1 MEQNQNP
8 EVTLVLNLTD
18 INKISEALSELKLK
32 DSIDVFMKVRE
43 QTVKQ
48 LQPPVVDQV
57 PAEVVLPA

>member
-48 LQPPVVDQV
+48 LQPPIVDQV